1 MSFLL
6 AILWVIFAALI
17 CWQLLRWLPA
27 GADKYNPLPYIIALL
42 PLATYVAEALFF
54 VSLGASLWNYFYAP
68 NLAQSYNFAKSYAY
82 LCIAYAVLF
91 LISLKS
97 YSPYWFG
104 RFRSARKQTPENLPA
119 NVPQQRKSSDKRQK
133 IYRQMFHNNA
143 NPATNA
149 RKFTGKCST
158 TTPIQRQTP
167 ENLPA
172 NVPQQ
177 RQSSD
182 KRQRTYRQMFQ
193 NNANPATKAGKNSGK
208 CSTKQPK
215 QRQTPENL
223 PANVPNTSQ
232 SSYIFRKNQPLEI
245 RVMTLNCRYGK
256 ASATQIIETAK
267 KYSVNTLLLQEL
279 SESLVKNLEKLGIY
293 EIFPTSCV
301 GARSEHNNGGFN
313 AIFTQYSAI
322 STCNNSVKI
331 EAASVPSVTARLDFD
346 ASANVFVKF
355 ASAHPKSPMRGC
367 KAWSEGIRALA
378 NLIDSAETYETDE
391 TTETAENPKSSESA
405 TLTILTGDLNSAIDH
420 PSFRTLIKAGFT
432 DSAITLGRRLRTWPT
447 WLKWPNLTLDYVL
460 FCAKNC
466 RAQAEWQQNVEIA
479 GTDHL
484 AYIAAIALYP
494 LHSPTYS
501 PLHSPTYSID

>member
-6 AILWVIFAALI
+6 AILWVIFAALL

-42 PLATYVAEALFF
+42 PLATYVVGALFF

-68 NLAQSYNFAKSYAY
+68 KLAQSYNFAKSYAY

-97 YSPYWFG
+97 YTPYWFG
-104 RFRSARKQTPENLPA
+104 RFRSARKQTTENFRQMFPKNAKTTTNARNFPA
-119 NVPQQRKSSDKRQK
+119 NVVKNSQNENKRQ
-133 IYRQMFHNNA
+133 
-143 NPATNA
+143 
-149 RKFTGKCST
+149 
-158 TTPIQRQTP
+158 
-167 ENLPA
+167 E
-172 NVPQQ
+172 
-177 RQSSD
+177 
-182 KRQRTYRQMFQ
+182 
-193 NNANPATKAGKNSGK
+193 
-208 CSTKQPK
+208 KQPK
-215 QRQTPENL
+215 
-223 PANVPNTSQ
+223 
-232 SSYIFRKNQPLEI
+232 EI

-256 ASATQIIETAK
+256 ANASQIIETAK
-267 KYSVNTLLLQEL
+267 KYNVNTLLLQEL
-279 SESLVKNLEKLGIY
+279 SESLVKNLKKLGIY

-301 GARSEHNNGGFN
+301 GAQSKHNNGGFN

-331 EAASVPSVTARLDFD
+331 EAASVPSVTTRLDFDELDFD
-346 ASANVFVKF
+346 ASADVFVKF

-378 NLIDSAETYETDE
+378 NLIEPAETYETAE
-391 TTETAENPKSSESA
+391 TYESAENTKSSESA

-447 WLKWPNLTLDYVL
+447 WLKWPNLTLDHVL
-460 FCAKNC
+460 FCAKNL
-466 RAQAEWQQNVEIA
+466 RAKAEWQQNVEIA